1 MTRFHL
7 YDWLA
12 IAAYVIVALAV
23 GLWMARRVSSSTH
36 EFYLAGRSLP
46 WWVAGTSLVATSF
59 AADTPLLI
67 TGWVRLDGIS
77 RNWLWWG
84 MAVGG
89 VLSFV
94 AIAGWWRRANITTDA
109 EFIEIRYSGR
119 SARFLRGFYGG
130 YHALVTNTL
139 ILVWVLTAM
148 LKLVR
153 VVLGVDDDSLD
164 AIIVGAALALAL
176 AYSYTSGLWGV
187 VVTDV
192 LQFVLALAGGLI
204 LAIAAID
211 ALGGMELARQAFAA
225 LPDNATSLVPL
236 RSDNQSPMLGNSW
249 NAAAYWVS
257 GFGAFLIFVGVQGWL
272 NKNSDGSGAAVQR
285 YAACRNESHARG
297 AALWFHLAH
306 YWLRPWPWIIVALA
320 SIILIPD
327 AELPL
332 LADGSPDHEA
342 AYVVMMASYLG
353 PGLFGLMCASFL
365 AAFMSTLDTHLN
377 LASAYF
383 VNDVYRRFLHQDAS
397 DRHYLRIGRLLELLV
412 GLCAAVL
419 ATLAD
424 SISDLFTLSL
434 SLLGGVGPAMLM
446 RWFWWRTNVW
456 TEISALLCS
465 TVLTILIQTGLIELA
480 YPLSYL
486 LIVVSS
492 LLISLIV
499 TWLTV
504 PTEHQHLQAFHDL
517 IVPAGLWAP
526 FRSTVQGKVT
536 VPFLLGW
543 AGGIA
548 LIYGL
553 MLGTGAWLL
562 GRDPGF
568 YFLAAVVGGA
578 ILYWSWP
585 RSLLPADPAS

>member
-12 IAAYVIVALAV
+12 IGAYVVVALAI
-23 GLWMARRVSSSTH
+23 GLLMARRASASTH

-59 AADTPLLI
+59 AADTPLLV
-67 TGWVRLDGIS
+67 TGWVRIDGIAQ
-77 RNWLWWG
+77 NWLWWG

-109 EFIEIRYSGR
+109 EFIEVRYSGR
-119 SARFLRGFYGG
+119 PARFLRGFYGG
-130 YHALVTNTL
+130 YHALITNTL

-153 VVLGVDDDSLD
+153 VVLNIDDGSFD
-164 AIIVGAALALAL
+164 AYIVGAALALAL

-187 VVTDV
+187 VVTD
-192 LQFVLALAGGLI
+192 LFQFVLALAGGLI
-204 LAIAAID
+204 LAVAAID
-211 ALGGMELARQAFAA
+211 ALGGMDMARQAFAA
-225 LPDNATSLVPL
+225 LPDHTTRLVPMP
-236 RSDNQSPMLGNSW
+236 SGQMTAGGW
-249 NAAAYWVS
+249 TAAAYWVS

-285 YAACRNESHARG
+285 YAACRNEFHARA

-306 YWLRPWPWIIVALA
+306 YCLRPWPWIIVALA
-320 SIILIPD
+320 SIILVPD
-327 AELPL
+327 TALPL

-383 VNDVYRRFLHQDAS
+383 VNDVYRRFVHKDAS
-397 DRHYLRIGRLLELLV
+397 DRHYLRIGRIVELLV

-424 SISDLFTLSL
+424 SISELFTLSL

-446 RWFWWRTNVW
+446 RWFWWRTNAW
-456 TEISALLCS
+456 TEISALLSS

-486 LIVVSS
+486 LIVASS
-492 LLISLIV
+492 LLISLVV
-499 TWLTV
+499 TLVTAPV
-504 PTEHQHLQAFHDL
+504 DREHLQGFHDHIL
-517 IVPAGLWAP
+517 PAGLWAP
-526 FRSTVQGKVT
+526 FRSAHHGKVT
-536 VPFLLGW
+536 LPFLLGW

-562 GRDPGF
+562 GHEPGY
-568 YFLAAVVGGA
+568 YFLAAIAGGA
-578 ILYWSWP
+578 VLYWSWP
-585 RSLLPADPAS
+585 RSLLQIKQAS

>member
-12 IAAYVIVALAV
+12 IGAYVVVALAI
-23 GLWMARRVSSSTH
+23 GLLMARRASASTH
-36 EFYLAGRSLP
+36 EFYLAGRALP

-67 TGWVRLDGIS
+67 TGWVRIDGIA

-109 EFIEIRYSGR
+109 EFIECRYSGR
-119 SARFLRGFYGG
+119 PARLLRGFYGG
-130 YHALVTNTL
+130 YHALITNTL

-153 VVLGVDDDSLD
+153 VVLNVNDDSLD
-164 AIIVGAALALAL
+164 AWIVGAVLALAL
-176 AYSYTSGLWGV
+176 TYSYTSGLWGV

-192 LQFVLALAGGLI
+192 FQFILALAGGLI
-204 LAIAAID
+204 LAVAAID
-211 ALGGMELARQAFAA
+211 ALGGLELARQAFAA
-225 LPDNATSLVPL
+225 LPDYTTSLVPT
-236 RSDNQSPMLGNSW
+236 SDSNGQMLAGGW
-249 NAAAYWVS
+249 YAAAYWVS
-257 GFGAFLIFVGVQGWL
+257 GFGAFMIFVGVQGWL
-272 NKNSDGSGAAVQR
+272 NKNSDGSGVAVQR
-285 YAACRNESHARG
+285 YAACRNEAHARG

-327 AELPL
+327 TALPK

-383 VNDVYRRFLHQDAS
+383 VNDLYRRFIHKDSS
-397 DRHYLRIGRLLELLV
+397 DRHYLRVGRVVELLV
-412 GLCAAVL
+412 ALGAAIL
-419 ATLAD
+419 ATMAD
-424 SISDLFTLSL
+424 SISELFTLSL

-446 RWFWWRTNVW
+446 RWFWWRSNAW
-456 TEISALLCS
+456 TEISALLSS

-492 LLISLIV
+492 LLISLAV
-499 TWLTV
+499 TLLTAPV
-504 PTEHQHLQAFHDL
+504 ERAHLQQFHDRIL
-517 IVPAGLWAP
+517 PAGLWAP
-526 FRSTVQGKVT
+526 FRCAAQATVT

-553 MLGTGAWLL
+553 TLGTGAWLL
-562 GRDPGF
+562 GRESGL
-568 YFLAAVVGGA
+568 YFLAAAVGGVS
-578 ILYWSWP
+578 LYWSWP
-585 RSLLPADPAS
+585 RSLLACK